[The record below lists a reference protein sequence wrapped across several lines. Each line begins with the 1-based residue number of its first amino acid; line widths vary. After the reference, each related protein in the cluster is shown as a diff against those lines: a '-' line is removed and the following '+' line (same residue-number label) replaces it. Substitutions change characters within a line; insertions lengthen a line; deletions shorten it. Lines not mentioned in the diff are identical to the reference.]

1 MRSFSW
7 RIKGK
12 DATFERPLIVGI
24 LNLTPDSF
32 YADSRSATPEAA
44 LSRAKKMINDGA
56 DMLDI
61 GAESTRPGSALIDEA
76 EEGRRLFP
84 ALEMIR
90 KALPDV
96 LISIDTRR
104 ANIAEKALELGADII
119 NDVSALSDPAM
130 ARVAAKF
137 DAGFILMHSPK
148 DLASGR
154 NADISADEVRA
165 FLEEKTTELVK
176 AGLPVDCVVWDP
188 GLGFGKTME
197 ANWRLANE
205 FDKLNAPGGRV
216 MIGASRKRFTRPDP
230 TLPESASN
238 SGLQG
243 TIRANRI
250 AVGKG
255 AFLLRV
261 HDVREARELLP
272 EGEAYAS

>member
-32 YADSRSATPEAA
+32 YADSRSATPEEA

-76 EEGRRLFP
+76 EEGRRLLP

-104 ANIAEKALELGADII
+104 ASVAEKALELGADVI

-137 DAGFILMHSPK
+137 GAGFILMHSPE

-165 FLEEKTTELVK
+165 FLEEKTAELLK

-205 FDKLNAPGGRV
+205 IDKLNAPGGRI
-216 MIGASRKRFTRPDP
+216 MFGASRKRFTRPDP

-250 AVGKG
+250 AVEKG

-261 HDVREARELLP
+261 HDVREARGLLT

>member
-1 MRSFSW
+1 MRVWNW
-7 RIKGK
+7 RIRERAYK
-12 DATFERPLIVGI
+12 FERPLVVGI

-32 YADSRSATPEAA
+32 YASSRVKNASSA
-44 LSRAKKMINDGA
+44 LLRAEKLIRDGA

-84 ALEMIR
+84 ALDMIR

-104 ANIAEKALELGADII
+104 AGTAEKALELGADII

-130 ARVAAKF
+130 ASVAAKF
-137 DAGFILMHSPK
+137 GAGFILMHSPK
-148 DLASGR
+148 DLASGS
-154 NADISADEVRA
+154 NADVSTAEVGS
-165 FLEEKTTELVK
+165 FLEEKTAELLK

-261 HDVREARELLP
+261 HDVREARNLLT

>member
-12 DATFERPLIVGI
+12 DIKFECPQVVGI

-96 LISIDTRR
+96 IISIDTRR
-104 ANIAEKALELGADII
+104 ANIAEKALELGADVI

-137 DAGFILMHSPK
+137 GAGFILMHSPK

-154 NADISADEVRA
+154 NADVSTTDVGS
-165 FLEEKTTELVK
+165 FLMEKTAELVK

-188 GLGFGKTME
+188 GLGFGKTTE

-205 FDKLNAPGGRV
+205 LDKLNAPGGRI
-216 MIGASRKRFTRPDP
+216 MFGASRKRFTRPDP
-230 TLPESASN
+230 SLPESENN
-238 SGLQG
+238 SGLRG
-243 TIRANRI
+243 TIRANRV
-250 AVGKG
+250 AVEKG

-261 HDVREARELLP
+261 HDVREARELLT

>member
-12 DATFERPLIVGI
+12 DVTFERPLIVGI

-32 YADSRSATPEAA
+32 YADSRSATPEEA
-44 LSRAKKMINDGA
+44 LLRAKKMIDDGA

-61 GAESTRPGSALIDEA
+61 GAESTRPGSALVDEA

-104 ANIAEKALELGADII
+104 ANIAEKALELGADVI

-130 ARVAAKF
+130 ASVAAKF
-137 DAGFILMHSPK
+137 GAGFILMHSPK
-148 DLASGR
+148 DLASGS
-154 NADISADEVRA
+154 NANVSIAEVGS
-165 FLEEKTTELVK
+165 FLEEKTAELLK

-188 GLGFGKTME
+188 GLGFGKTTE

-205 FDKLNAPGGRV
+205 LDKLNAPGGRI
-216 MIGASRKRFTRPDP
+216 MFGASRKRFTRPDP
-230 TLPESASN
+230 SLPESENN
-238 SGLQG
+238 SGLRG
-243 TIRANRI
+243 TIRANRVAI
-250 AVGKG
+250 EKG
-255 AFLLRV
+255 AYLLRV
-261 HDVREARELLP
+261 HDVREARDLLT

>member
-32 YADSRSATPEAA
+32 YADSRSATPEEA

-76 EEGRRLFP
+76 EEGRRLLP

-104 ANIAEKALELGADII
+104 ASIAEKALELGADVI

-137 DAGFILMHSPK
+137 GAGFILMHSPE

-165 FLEEKTTELVK
+165 FLEEKTAELLK

-205 FDKLNAPGGRV
+205 IDKLNAPGGRI
-216 MIGASRKRFTRPDP
+216 MFGASRKRFTRPDP

-261 HDVREARELLP
+261 HDVREARGLLT